1 MELMNTAE
9 LLTTATETP
18 NQADIVESYTDP
30 LLLPSITKT
39 VLA

>member
-1 MELMNTAE
+1 MEHMDTAE
-9 LLTTATETP
+9 SLTTSTETP

-30 LLLPSITKT
+30 LLLPSTTKT

>member
-1 MELMNTAE
+1 MEHMNTAE

-18 NQADIVESYTDP
+18 NQADIVEFYTDP
-30 LLLPSITKT
+30 LLLPSTTKT